1 MGADYLP
8 YRARRGDV
16 AKLGEPFRFGEET
29 ALIEMPISWSLDDF
43 PHFEFM
49 RTATTILPGLQ
60 PARLVMQN
68 WLDEFLYM
76 KKSIEW
82 GVLTYTM
89 HPYVIGR
96 GHRMLALEDLVDR
109 LVKEGAVF
117 ATMEEAARDWA
128 RPDRRTTASLPPR
141 DQFAALEAHL
151 RKFVAVLAWRHARMT
166 FEQISEKADVFIP
179 DF

>member
-68 WLDEFLYM
+68 WLDEF
-76 KKSIEW
+76 S
-82 GVLTYTM
+82 T
-89 HPYVIGR
+89 
-96 GHRMLALEDLVDR
+96 
-109 LVKEGAVF
+109 
-117 ATMEEAARDWA
+117 
-128 RPDRRTTASLPPR
+128 
-141 DQFAALEAHL
+141 
-151 RKFVAVLAWRHARMT
+151 
-166 FEQISEKADVFIP
+166 
-179 DF
+179 